1 MKPLRTAIIGC
12 GHFAHRHAERLAA
25 LEDVE
30 LVGFCDQ
37 VLENAAAY
45 NQRYA
50 GGQARIYEDLRRM
63 FEELDLALV
72 YICVPPYAHTNE
84 VELACRHGVHFLIEK
99 PIALTMEAAL
109 GMADQVKASGVK
121 SQVGFMYR
129 YGDATLWLK
138 RYIQDASVNGRA
150 FLFAWY
156 ACNALHSPWWRERTK
171 SGGQLVEQVIHLFDL
186 ARFFLGEPVR
196 VYSMQ
201 ENLFHRDVG
210 DYTVEDASGT
220 VVRFDCGG
228 IATFAASNGAIPGR
242 WDYGMQVVL
251 PGLTAHL
258 EDANH
263 AVFHHTAQAWRAT
276 TTIAGEK
283 DVHLAETLDL
293 LAAIRDDRPTAV
305 PIEEGV
311 RSLRLVLA
319 AAQSAEQDAPVDIAD
334 EGDEYIPYIRPLPG
348 SPR

>member
-1 MKPLRTAIIGC
+1 MKPLRSAIIGC
-12 GHFAHRHAERLAA
+12 GHFAHRHAERLAS
-25 LEDVE
+25 LEDVA

-45 NQRYA
+45 NQRYGA
-50 GGQARIYEDLRRM
+50 GQARVYEDFQRM
-63 FEELDLALV
+63 FEELDLDLV
-72 YICVPPYAHTNE
+72 YICLPPFAHTNE

-99 PIALTMEAAL
+99 PIALTMEAAQA
-109 GMADQVKASGVK
+109 MADQVKASGVK

-138 RYIQDASVNGRA
+138 RYIKDAADHGRGA
-150 FLFAWY
+150 LFAWY
-156 ACNALHSPWWRERTK
+156 ACNALHSPWWRERRK

-186 ARFFLGEPVR
+186 ARFFLGEPVQA
-196 VYSMQ
+196 YSMQ
-201 ENLFHRDVG
+201 ENLFHRDVE

-220 VVRFDCGG
+220 VVRFDSGG
-228 IATFAASNGAIPGR
+228 IATFAASNGAIPRR
-242 WDYGMQVVL
+242 WDYGMQVIL
-251 PGLTAHL
+251 PGLTAHF

-263 AVFHHTAQAWRAT
+263 AVFHHTAQAWPAT

-293 LAAIRDDRPTAV
+293 LAAIRDGRPTAV

-319 AAQSAEQDAPVDIAD
+319 AAQSAAQDAPVDI
-334 EGDEYIPYIRPLPG
+334 PLPD
-348 SPR
+348 SPH